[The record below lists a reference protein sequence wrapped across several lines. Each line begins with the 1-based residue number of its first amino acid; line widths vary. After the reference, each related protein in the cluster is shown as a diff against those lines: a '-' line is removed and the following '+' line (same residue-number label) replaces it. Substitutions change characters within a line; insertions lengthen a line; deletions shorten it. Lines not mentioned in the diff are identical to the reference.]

1 MTSAPISPVP
11 LARVPAA
18 SGTGPVPR
26 AAEVEAA
33 ALGYH
38 PRSITIEVRGT
49 PAPQGSKVGIA
60 IRRGGV
66 YTGAVALLESS
77 RARVSTW
84 RDDVLAAGLKA
95 RNGHA
100 PLSGPLVVSMV
111 FTMRKPASAPKRKR
125 TWPCTRPDLSKLARS
140 TEDALTSAGIWGDDG
155 QVIRYFPL
163 AKVYPGEDPDALDTP
178 GVRLTITEV
187 TG

>member
-11 LARVPAA
+11 LAGALAV
-18 SGTGPVPR
+18 SGTGP
-26 AAEVEAA
+26 A
-33 ALGYH
+33 

-95 RNGHA
+95 RNGP
-100 PLSGPLVVSMV
+100 PLTGPLVVSMV

-140 TEDALTSAGIWGDDG
+140 TEDALTSAAIWGDDG

>member
-1 MTSAPISPVP
+1 MTAPKTPVP
-11 LARVPAA
+11 LVPTPVA
-18 SGTGPVPR
+18 SGTGPVPGS
-26 AAEVEAA
+26 AAGKSADP
-33 ALGYH
+33 GHH
-38 PRSITIEVRGT
+38 PRGITIEVRGT

-77 RARVSTW
+77 KARVGTW

-95 RNGHA
+95 RNGQA

-155 QVIRYFPL
+155 QVVRYAPL

-178 GVRLTITEV
+178 GVRITITEV
-187 TG
+187 TA